1 MIENA
6 DGKISLL
13 DKVLNSMTSD
23 QLQNP
28 YSSVARRER
37 IKSTECM
44 RFFAKELVY
53 RQVTQDESGN
63 SQILDKI
70 ISDYKAGNI
79 DAITA
84 KKVLDEGANIP
95 EIKTAFF
102 IASTKTEREWIQRR
116 GRVLRMAKG
125 KSEAVIHDFLC
136 IPNSDFDL
144 KDIRSVFDRE
154 LTRAEEFAGHSSNKL
169 EKESG
174 C

>member
-1 MIENA
+1 M
-6 DGKISLL
+6 L
-13 DKVLNSMTSD
+13 DKVLNSMTTD
-23 QLQNP
+23 QLRKSIFFC
-28 YSSVARRER
+28 SSKRKDQIDRVHEVLRER
-37 IKSTECM
+37 
-44 RFFAKELVY
+44 ELVY

-144 KDIRSVFDRE
+144 KDIRSFDRE
-154 LTRAEEFAGHSSNKL
+154 LTRAEEFAGHSSSKL

-174 C
+174 FVKIEDQTRI